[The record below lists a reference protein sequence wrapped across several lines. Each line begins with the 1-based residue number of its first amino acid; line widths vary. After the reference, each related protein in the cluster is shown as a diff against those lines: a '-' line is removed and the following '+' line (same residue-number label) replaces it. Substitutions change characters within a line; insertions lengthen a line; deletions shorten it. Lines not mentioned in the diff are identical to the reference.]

1 VERLLCAPPHLRP
14 RARESEQHLPGT
26 ALLHRA
32 IRVEKW
38 ARSLNL
44 LFHAVLVAATLGLL
58 LGAKPAYAK
67 TFTVDVTAD
76 LPDPEDNACVVSIFG
91 GCTLRAAIQQANAT
105 SGADTISFGVPSTS
119 SFSNL
124 VHWGYGTAIYE
135 R

>member
-1 VERLLCAPPHLRP
+1 M
-14 RARESEQHLPGT
+14 PGT

-44 LFHAVLVAATLGLL
+44 LFLAVLVAATLGVL

-76 LPDPEDNACVVSIFG
+76 LPDLEDNACVVSGEG
-91 GCTLRAAIQQANAT
+91 GGHRCAAPPSVRGSYRSGLFHARQVQQ
-105 SGADTISFGVPSTS
+105 IS
-119 SFSNL
+119 
-124 VHWGYGTAIYE
+124 E
-135 R
+135 